1 MFATLNL
8 RQAIATHVPSA
19 LLRAWR
25 DSRVPAPGRSATPP
39 CATRSIARQQTLRLP
54 AALGQRIE
62 CLEGCL
68 WITMDHDP
76 RDVVVMPGEAF
87 TADRHQRVLVHAL
100 QPSCVRLV
108 RPAR

>member
-1 MFATLNL
+1 MFATLDL

-25 DSRVPAPGRSATPP
+25 DSRVLASGRSAAPS
-39 CATRSIARQQTLRLP
+39 CATRSIARQQILRLP

-62 CLEGCL
+62 CLEGCI
-68 WITMDHDP
+68 WITMDRDR
-76 RDVVVMPGEAF
+76 RDVVVAAGEAF

-100 QPSCVRLV
+100 QPSCVRLL